1 MSNHGFTKV
10 KDYIFDNTTFIEAS
24 SKMLYNDYNTDIKI
38 TKTLQLTIE
47 TTLQTWITIT
57 TVQTKLNTLKRVQKL
72 VQKFKRNIKNNT
84 QKKYLG
90 E

>member
-1 MSNHGFTKV
+1 MVLLTLRI
-10 KDYIFDNTTFIEAS
+10 IFFNDASFIEAS

-38 TKTLQLTIE
+38 TKTLQLTID
-47 TTLQTWITIT
+47 TTLQIWITIT
-57 TVQTKLNTLKRVQKL
+57 TVQTKLNTLKRVRKL
-72 VQKFKRNIKNNT
+72 VQKFKRNIKNNP